1 MFAGKVLINLNV
13 VSVKSIIAYHISY
26 RKSFSFLWL
35 KMFYN
40 VLVRCINVD
49 HDNECERSYEIV
61 FYVSFVSDNYFVQ
74 DEFIQVCISC

>member
-1 MFAGKVLINLNV
+1 
-13 VSVKSIIAYHISY
+13 
-26 RKSFSFLWL
+26 
-35 KMFYN
+35 MFYN

-74 DEFIQVCISC
+74 DEFI